1 MYLMFSFLSS
11 KRAQVSKTKISKK
24 GRKKPNLSE
33 LTQILCGLLSL
44 LPKYFYRKI
53 KCIGATL
60 TVVFFAA
67 VWSRYT
73 TPSILKESA
82 LRDETK

>member
-24 GRKKPNLSE
+24 GRKNLIYLNSH
-33 LTQILCGLLSL
+33 ILCGLLSL